1 MFKGQAGRSF
11 MVADGFA
18 SAGVNGSLG
27 TDDYLVSIVN
37 LLGLA

>member
-18 SAGVNGSLG
+18 SAGVNSSLG
-27 TDDYLVSIVN
+27 TDD
-37 LLGLA
+37 